1 MITEEKVRTLENY
14 IIGRIEDLENQNSNL
29 QAQINSLKDNKQ
41 ICFMAFDNSVDL
53 NGKYL
58 IEIKEAVK
66 TTECIILKRKRRNIC
81 SQCVILSESGAAS
94 AVNVSF

>member
-1 MITEEKVRTLENY
+1 MITEERVDTLENY

-29 QAQINSLKDNKQ
+29 QAQIKSLKNDKR

-58 IEIKEAVK
+58 IEIKDNKYTVTKLDEK
-66 TTECIILKRKRRNIC
+66 NSTPNTTE
-81 SQCVILSESGAAS
+81 
-94 AVNVSF
+94 

>member
-41 ICFMAFDNSVDL
+41 ICFVAFDNSVDL

-58 IEIKEAVK
+58 IEIKDNKYIITKLDEK
-66 TTECIILKRKRRNIC
+66 NSTPNTTE
-81 SQCVILSESGAAS
+81 
-94 AVNVSF
+94 

>member
-1 MITEEKVRTLENY
+1 MITEEKVKTLENY

-29 QAQINSLKDNKQ
+29 QAQIDSLKNDKR

-58 IEIKEAVK
+58 IEIKDNKYTITKLDEK
-66 TTECIILKRKRRNIC
+66 NSTPNTTE
-81 SQCVILSESGAAS
+81 
-94 AVNVSF
+94 